1 MKLWQITATF
11 FYLGKLPIAPG
22 SWGSL
27 GALILWIIVPS
38 SLYIQSLI
46 IIILFY
52 IGLLSSNKLSTQ
64 TGNPD
69 PDEIVIDEVV
79 GMSIALFMLPKNI
92 AIYTI
97 AFFIFR
103 ILDIFK
109 PSFIYRVQKLPHG
122 WGIMLDDV
130 LAGVF
135 SWLICQGLLMIL

>member
-1 MKLWQITATF
+1 MNPWQILATF

-22 SWGSL
+22 TWGSL
-27 GALILWIIVPS
+27 GALILWVFVPS
-38 SLYIQSLI
+38 SLYIQSFI
-46 IIILFY
+46 IIIIFY
-52 IGLLSSNKLSTQ
+52 IGLLSSNKLSNQ
-64 TGNPD
+64 IGESD

-92 AIYTI
+92 IIYTI

-109 PSFIYRVQKLPHG
+109 PSFIYRVQRLPNG

-130 LAGVF
+130 FAGIF
-135 SWLICQGLLMIL
+135 SWLICHGLVTIL

>member
-27 GALILWIIVPS
+27 GALILWIFVPS

-52 IGLLSSNKLSTQ
+52 IGLLLSNKLSNQ
-64 TGNPD
+64 IGNPD
-69 PDEIVIDEVV
+69 PAEIVIDEVV

-92 AIYTI
+92 AIYTNKI
-97 AFFIFR
+97 
-103 ILDIFK
+103 IL
-109 PSFIYRVQKLPHG
+109 QKNG
-122 WGIMLDDV
+122 
-130 LAGVF
+130 
-135 SWLICQGLLMIL
+135 